1 MSAIFVYFE
10 EKKLIEKEDIPVSS
24 GYGQEILYDDEPLGE
39 QNTWYTHW
47 HSTTPIETR
56 IENAKIEQEKR
67 KYII

>member
-39 QNTWYTHW
+39 QNT
-47 HSTTPIETR
+47 
-56 IENAKIEQEKR
+56 
-67 KYII
+67 